1 MENFLKVINDLIY
14 EEKKCSAK
22 DLFPSLQ
29 IFLTAFEFFFIQE
42 LLPGATNGGNR
53 LRQQL
58 KEEEEEKERQKVATE
73 NKRRTKGQN
82 KALAAFMKTTARK
95 NQWERSARVDS
106 NCPFCGRYFLP
117 RFKNNSHLKF

>member
-1 MENFLKVINDLIY
+1 MENFLKVINDLIS
-14 EEKKCSAK
+14 EEKCSAK

-42 LLPGATNGGNR
+42 LLPGTTNDANR

-82 KALAAFMKTTARK
+82 KALAAFMKTTVSGFILWGGLTFSYDTNRHIL
-95 NQWERSARVDS
+95 NDW
-106 NCPFCGRYFLP
+106 
-117 RFKNNSHLKF
+117 H